1 MFIFLISLLIS
12 LIVKFSYILPW
23 FTLSLLQNTLDQ
35 NERAFNTKFGRQWKD
50 RESIYQVRE
59 TLVRFCKLVALILL
73 TALINEKK
81 NIF

>member
-35 NERAFNTKFGRQWKD
+35 NERAFNTKFGPQWKD
-50 RESIYQVRE
+50 RESSYQVRE

-73 TALINEKK
+73 AALINEKK